1 MLKYLLILLLLT
13 GSLMGCE
20 SMQRSPAMTQL
31 VVNQVIGRYIQTA
44 DDWPE
49 KALRVERVL
58 TSVQDAASG
67 ELVTVTVLKQVVLD
81 HIGSSDLTPVD
92 SQLAIDATG
101 LVGFELERLVGD
113 GVLDPDDTVTVR
125 QFLAWAIQAT
135 KPYQR
140 LAP

>member
-1 MLKYLLILLLLT
+1 MLKYILTLLLLT

-20 SMQRSPAMTQL
+20 SMQRSPALTQL

-49 KALRVERVL
+49 KAMRVERVL
-58 TSVQDAASG
+58 ASVQDAASG

-92 SQLAIDATG
+92 AQLATDATG

-125 QFLAWAIQAT
+125 QFLTWSIQAT